1 MCLNTKGSG
10 PQHVWAHHSTANV
23 DKLVVLPEPLKR
35 SALFLFIAAELLMPI
50 WARSEQFDNWH
61 PRHIAER
68 YGLLTII
75 VLGEGILGSVR
86 LFYIFKSTQLI
97 LLPPF

>member
-1 MCLNTKGSG
+1 MFGLITLQLMWIS
-10 PQHVWAHHSTANV
+10 W
-23 DKLVVLPEPLKR
+23 LFLPEPLKR
-35 SALFLFIAAELLMPI
+35 PALFLFIAAELLMPI

-75 VLGEGILGSVR
+75 VLGEGILGVSQ
-86 LFYIFKSTQLI
+86 TI
-97 LLPPF
+97 LHF